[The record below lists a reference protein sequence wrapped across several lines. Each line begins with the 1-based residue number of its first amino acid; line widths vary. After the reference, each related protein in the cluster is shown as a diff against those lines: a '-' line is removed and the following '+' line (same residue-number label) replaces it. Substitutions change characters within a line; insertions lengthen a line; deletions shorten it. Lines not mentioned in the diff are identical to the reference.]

1 MELQQPE
8 KEEGKA
14 SRGSA
19 IHSAQLRS
27 DPPGD
32 SPRLPKPYANECHIR
47 TGRLA
52 GRITE
57 ICALRIALIGP
68 GRTRNGTGEYV
79 ARYLNDL
86 GVRVT
91 AVASSTPASAD
102 RAAMILE
109 RDYGIHAKPYPN
121 ATRMLAAEPADAVVI
136 CSPAD
141 THLSYLRAVLEAGLH
156 TFCEKPLLGDCEI
169 ASLAGLER
177 LVEDYR
183 AAGLVLHENTQW
195 PYVLAYFPVL
205 FQQGLPGEIE
215 DFWMELYPPTSSP
228 PAMAY
233 EAVPHAN
240 SMLLAI
246 CGRGRMRALE
256 ITKRHDPTSQPRLGI
271 EFDFVSERQTR
282 TTRVTYRLGY
292 RPTQPRPATFAING
306 LRLDRE
312 LENPGYRMYLRAQ
325 GRRVRIEDPLLTS
338 LKDFTNAVMTP
349 AGERL
354 PSPSDAI
361 RDNARMLW
369 EIVNRVEQS
378 MQ

>member
-1 MELQQPE
+1 
-8 KEEGKA
+8 
-14 SRGSA
+14 
-19 IHSAQLRS
+19 
-27 DPPGD
+27 
-32 SPRLPKPYANECHIR
+32 
-47 TGRLA
+47 
-52 GRITE
+52 
-57 ICALRIALIGP
+57 
-68 GRTRNGTGEYV
+68 
-79 ARYLNDL
+79 
-86 GVRVT
+86 
-91 AVASSTPASAD
+91 
-102 RAAMILE
+102 MILE
-109 RDYGIHAKPYPN
+109 RDYAIHAKPYPD
-121 ATRMLAAEPADAVVI
+121 ATRMLASEPADAVVI

-141 THLSYLRAVLEAGLH
+141 THLSYLRAVLQAGLH
-156 TFCEKPLLGDCEI
+156 TFCEKPLLGDCNI
-169 ASLAGLER
+169 DSLAGLQR

-205 FQQGLPGEIE
+205 LQQGLPGEIE
-215 DFWMELYPPTSSP
+215 DFSMELYPPTNSP

-256 ITKRHDPTSQPRLGI
+256 ITKRHDPTSQPRLDI

-338 LKDFTNAVMTP
+338 LKDFTNALMTP
-349 AGERL
+349 AGEGP

-361 RDNARMLW
+361 LDNARMLW
-369 EIVNRVEQS
+369 EIVNRVEES